1 MLFAAVEEG
10 AEKAGFLTT
19 YGFDILLLLFTIT
32 IAWGL
37 VRLLRA
43 EKKNKFAIGFSLIS
57 LAVFL
62 FVDYLMV
69 LNWFGKL

>member
-10 AEKAGFLTT
+10 AKQGFLTT
-19 YGFDILLLLFTIT
+19 YGFDILLLLFTIA
-32 IAWGL
+32 IFWGL
-37 VRLLRA
+37 VRLLKA
-43 EKKNKFAIGFSLIS
+43 EKKNKFAIGFSIIS

>member
-1 MLFAAVEEG
+1 MLFAAVEEE
-10 AEKAGFLTT
+10 ARKGFLVT

-43 EKKNKFAIGFSLIS
+43 EKKNKFAIGFSVIS
-57 LAVFL
+57 LGVFL

-69 LNWFGKL
+69 RNWFGLL